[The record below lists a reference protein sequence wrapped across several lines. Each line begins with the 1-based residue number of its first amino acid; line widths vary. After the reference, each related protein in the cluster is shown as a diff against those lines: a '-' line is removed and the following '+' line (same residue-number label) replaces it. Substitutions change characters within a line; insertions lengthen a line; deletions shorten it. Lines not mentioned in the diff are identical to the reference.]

1 MRLLHLIFAITL
13 TSASVPIPVVGQS
26 KKLEWP
32 AANRET
38 KPWSR
43 WWWHGSA
50 VTKEGLTAEMEAYK
64 KAGLGGLEIT
74 PIYGVYGKEKQF
86 VDYLTPQWME
96 LLVHTLKEAE
106 RLDMGI
112 DMATGTGWPF
122 GGPWVDNIDACKNLE
137 YKSYALKAGESL
149 KEKIVF
155 IQEPY
160 IRAVGNQ
167 VYEVHDTTITKEAAI
182 GTLKEPLRSGK
193 GEIRIDHLV
202 EPVAA
207 NKNLQALALDQVKF
221 RKQLP
226 LQALMAYSNSG
237 KVLDLTTKVNKDGML
252 DWVAPEGSWRLYAVF
267 MGWHGK
273 MVERAGP
280 GGEGNVMDHFSAP
293 ALANYLA
300 RFDKAFE
307 NYDLSSLRAFFNDS
321 YEVDDARGNAD
332 WTPLLFEEFKKMRG
346 YDLRAHLPALFAQ
359 DVPDR
364 NERVLCDY
372 RETISELV
380 LENFTFRWK
389 KWAHGK
395 NALVRNQAHGSP
407 SNILDLYATV
417 DIPEIEGVEP
427 LRIKMATSAG
437 NVTGKKLISSESA
450 TWLNEHFE
458 SSLSDIKTAVDR
470 FMLHGVNHIFYHGT
484 CYSPPGEP
492 WPGWLFYAAVHL
504 NPRNSLWP
512 HFGALNKYVERSQSL
527 LQNSVPDNDVLL
539 YYPIYDRFSTPG
551 EEMIEH
557 FDAVGPQF
565 ENTAFKRASEKM
577 LADGYAFDYIS
588 DKQLGQTNF
597 ENGDLVTE
605 GKRRYRT
612 VVIPQCKYIP
622 VATLRK
628 ILSLAESGATVVFYE
643 GIPSSVNGHANMEEN
658 IKLFDSLIEKIKP
671 SQLEKATETKIGQ
684 GKLLMGSD
692 LELLLDNTSARRE
705 KMVDSGLQFLRK
717 KGQDNSTLYF
727 IQNNDKGFDGWTPLG
742 IMGKSAILYNPMTG
756 DVGMGETRESVHG
769 KLEVRLQM
777 QPAETLIVEVSPDRR
792 DGVSYPYHE
801 SIGNPLDIS
810 GPWQISFDQGGPELP
825 PDQTINVLAS
835 WTTFAN
841 PVYRSFSG
849 SATYRTTFEK
859 PRQKTSRWI
868 LDLGNVKESAEVIL
882 NGKSMGILLGPMYRV
897 HVPDTLLQNTNTLEV
912 KVVNLMANHIAYLDK
927 HQIFWKKFYNV
938 NFPARKSE
946 NRNNGL
952 FDARHW
958 QPRPSGLMGPVI
970 LIPLAGEVRQSK

>member
-1 MRLLHLIFAITL
+1 VL
-13 TSASVPIPVVGQS
+13 PVVGQS
-26 KKLEWP
+26 KNFEWP

-50 VTKEGLTAEMEAYK
+50 VTKEGITAEMEACK

-74 PIYGVYGKEKQF
+74 PIYGVYGKEEQF

-96 LLVHTLKEAE
+96 LLIHTMKEAE

-122 GGPWVDNIDACKNLE
+122 GGPWVDDSDACKNLE
-137 YKSYALKAGESL
+137 HKVYDLSAGESL
-149 KEKIVF
+149 EEKIFFV
-155 IQEPY
+155 QEPFV
-160 IRAVGNQ
+160 RAVGSQ
-167 VYEVHDTTITKEAAI
+167 IYEVHDTTISKESVA
-182 GTLKEPLRSGK
+182 GTLKEPLQSGK
-193 GEIRIDHLV
+193 PEMRIDDLV

-221 RKQLP
+221 KKPLP
-226 LQALMAYSNSG
+226 LQALMAYSDSG
-237 KVLDLTTKVNKDGML
+237 RILDLTSKVDKAGVL
-252 DWVAPEGSWRLYAVF
+252 DWVAPEGHWKLYAVF

-280 GGEGNVMDHFSAP
+280 GGEGNVIDHFSAP
-293 ALANYLA
+293 ALGNYLA

-307 NYDLSSLRAFFNDS
+307 NYNLSSLRAFFNDS

-332 WTPLLFEEFKKMRG
+332 WTPLLFEEFKKRRG
-346 YDLRAHLPALFAQ
+346 YDLKSHLPALFRQ
-359 DVPDR
+359 DVSDL

-417 DIPEIEGVEP
+417 DIPEIEGVEA

-470 FMLHGVNHIFYHGT
+470 FMVQGVNHIFYHGT
-484 CYSPPGEP
+484 CYSPPDEP

-512 HFGALNKYVERSQSL
+512 HFGALNKYIERSQSL
-527 LQNSVPDNDVLL
+527 LQNSAPDNDVLL

-565 ENTAFKRASEKM
+565 ESTAFKQAAEKM

-605 GKRRYRT
+605 GKRGYKT
-612 VVIPQCKYIP
+612 VVIPHCKYIP

-628 ILSLAESGATVVFYE
+628 IWSLAESGATVVFYD
-643 GIPSSVNGHANMEEN
+643 GLPSSFNGYANMEEN
-658 IKLFDSLIEKIKP
+658 KKLFDALIEKIRP
-671 SQLEKATETKIGQ
+671 LQLEKAKEKKLGL
-684 GKLLMGSD
+684 GKLLIGSD
-692 LELLLDNTSARRE
+692 LELLLGYASARRE
-705 KMVDSGLQFLRK
+705 KMVHSGLQFLRK
-717 KGQDNSTLYF
+717 KGQDNSTIYF
-727 IQNNDKGFDGWTPLG
+727 IVNNDKFFDGWIPLEA
-742 IMGKSAILYNPMTG
+742 MGKSGILYNPMTG
-756 DVGMGETRESVHG
+756 EVGRGETRESASG

-777 QPAETLIVEVSPDRR
+777 QPAETLIVKVSPGRR
-792 DGVSYPYHE
+792 DDVPYFYHKKL
-801 SIGNPLDIS
+801 GNPLDIS
-810 GPWQISFDQGGPELP
+810 GPWQISFDEGGPEVP

-835 WTTFAN
+835 WTTLAN
-841 PVYRSFSG
+841 PVNRSFSG
-849 SATYRTTFEK
+849 TATYRTMFEK
-859 PRQKTSRWI
+859 PRQKISLWI

-882 NGKSMGILLGPMYRV
+882 NGKSMGIVLGPMYRV
-897 HVPDTLLQNTNTLEV
+897 NVPDTLLQNTNTLEV
-912 KVVNLMANHIAYLDK
+912 KVANLMANHIAYLDQ

-938 NFPARKSE
+938 NFPARRAE
-946 NRNNGL
+946 NRRNGL
-952 FDARHW
+952 FDAGHW
-958 QPRPSGLMGPVI
+958 QPKPSGLIGPVI
-970 LIPLAGEVRQSK
+970 LIPHDGEGP

>member
-1 MRLLHLIFAITL
+1 MRLLHLILAITL
-13 TSASVPIPVVGQS
+13 TSTSVLPVVGQS
-26 KKLEWP
+26 KNFEWP

-50 VTKEGLTAEMEAYK
+50 VTKEGITAEMEAYK

-74 PIYGVYGKEKQF
+74 PIYGVYGKEEQF

-96 LLVHTLKEAE
+96 LLIHTMKEAE

-122 GGPWVDNIDACKNLE
+122 GGPWVDDSDACKNLE
-137 YKSYALKAGESL
+137 HKVYDLSAGESL
-149 KEKIVF
+149 EEKIFFV
-155 IQEPY
+155 QEPFV
-160 IRAVGNQ
+160 RAVGSQ
-167 VYEVHDTTITKEAAI
+167 IYEVHDTTISKESVA
-182 GTLKEPLRSGK
+182 GTLKEPLQSGK
-193 GEIRIDHLV
+193 PEMRIDDLV

-221 RKQLP
+221 KKPLP
-226 LQALMAYSNSG
+226 LQALMAYSDSG
-237 KVLDLTTKVNKDGML
+237 RILDLTSKVDKAGVL
-252 DWVAPEGSWRLYAVF
+252 DWVAPEGYWKLYAVF

-280 GGEGNVMDHFSAP
+280 GGEGNVIDHFSAP
-293 ALANYLA
+293 ALGNYLA

-307 NYDLSSLRAFFNDS
+307 NYNLSSLRAFFNDS

-332 WTPLLFEEFKKMRG
+332 WTPLLFEEFKKRRG
-346 YDLRAHLPALFAQ
+346 YDLKSHLPALFRQ
-359 DVPDR
+359 DVSDL

-417 DIPEIEGVEP
+417 DIPEIEGVEA

-470 FMLHGVNHIFYHGT
+470 FMVQGVNHIFYHGT
-484 CYSPPGEP
+484 CYSPPDEP

-512 HFGALNKYVERSQSL
+512 HFGALNKYIERSQSL
-527 LQNSVPDNDVLL
+527 LQNSAPDNDVLL

-565 ENTAFKRASEKM
+565 ESTAFKQAAEKM

-605 GKRRYRT
+605 GKRGYKT
-612 VVIPQCKYIP
+612 VVIPHCKYIP

-628 ILSLAESGATVVFYE
+628 IWSLAESGATVVFYD
-643 GIPSSVNGHANMEEN
+643 GLPSSFNGYANMEEN
-658 IKLFDSLIEKIKP
+658 KKLFDALIEKIRP
-671 SQLEKATETKIGQ
+671 LQLEKAKEKKLGL
-684 GKLLMGSD
+684 GKLLIGSD
-692 LELLLDNTSARRE
+692 LELLLGYASARRE
-705 KMVDSGLQFLRK
+705 KMVHSGLQFLRK
-717 KGQDNSTLYF
+717 KGQDNSTIYF
-727 IQNNDKGFDGWTPLG
+727 IVNNDKFFDGWIPLEA
-742 IMGKSAILYNPMTG
+742 MGKSGILYNPMTG
-756 DVGMGETRESVHG
+756 EVGRGETRESASG

-777 QPAETLIVEVSPDRR
+777 QPAETLIVKVSPGRR
-792 DGVSYPYHE
+792 DDVPYFYHKKL
-801 SIGNPLDIS
+801 GNPLDIS
-810 GPWQISFDQGGPELP
+810 GPWQISFDEGGPEVP

-835 WTTFAN
+835 WTTLAN
-841 PVYRSFSG
+841 PVNRSFSG
-849 SATYRTTFEK
+849 TATYRTMFEK
-859 PRQKTSRWI
+859 PRQKTSLWI

-882 NGKSMGILLGPMYRV
+882 NGKSMGIVLGPMYRV
-897 HVPDTLLQNTNTLEV
+897 NVPDTLLQNTNTLEV
-912 KVVNLMANHIAYLDK
+912 KVANLMANHIAYLDQ

-938 NFPARKSE
+938 NFPARRAE
-946 NRNNGL
+946 NRRNGL
-952 FDARHW
+952 FDAGHW
-958 QPRPSGLMGPVI
+958 QPKPSGLIGPVI
-970 LIPLAGEVRQSK
+970 LIPHDGEGP

>member
-1 MRLLHLIFAITL
+1 MRLLHLILAITL
-13 TSASVPIPVVGQS
+13 TSTSVLPVVGQS
-26 KKLEWP
+26 KNFEWP

-50 VTKEGLTAEMEAYK
+50 VTKEGITAEMEAYK

-74 PIYGVYGKEKQF
+74 PIYGVYGKEEQF

-96 LLVHTLKEAE
+96 LLIHTMKEAE

-122 GGPWVDNIDACKNLE
+122 GGPWVDDSDACKNLE
-137 YKSYALKAGESL
+137 HKVYDLSAGESL
-149 KEKIVF
+149 EEKIFFV
-155 IQEPY
+155 QEPFV
-160 IRAVGNQ
+160 RAVGSQ
-167 VYEVHDTTITKEAAI
+167 IYEVHDTTISKESVA
-182 GTLKEPLRSGK
+182 GTLKEPLQSGK
-193 GEIRIDHLV
+193 PEMRIDDLV

-221 RKQLP
+221 KKPLP
-226 LQALMAYSNSG
+226 LQALMAYSDSG
-237 KVLDLTTKVNKDGML
+237 RILDLTSKVDKAGVL
-252 DWVAPEGSWRLYAVF
+252 DWVAPEGHWKLYAVF

-280 GGEGNVMDHFSAP
+280 GGEGNVIDHFSAP
-293 ALANYLA
+293 ALGNYLA

-307 NYDLSSLRAFFNDS
+307 NYNLSSLRAFFNDS

-332 WTPLLFEEFKKMRG
+332 WTPLLFEEFKKRRG
-346 YDLRAHLPALFAQ
+346 YDLKSHLPALFRQ
-359 DVPDR
+359 DVSDL

-417 DIPEIEGVEP
+417 DIPEIEGVEA

-470 FMLHGVNHIFYHGT
+470 FMVQGVNHIFYHGT
-484 CYSPPGEP
+484 CYSPPDEP

-512 HFGALNKYVERSQSL
+512 HFGALNKYIERSQSL
-527 LQNSVPDNDVLL
+527 LQNSAPDNDVLL

-551 EEMIEH
+551 EKMIEH

-565 ENTAFKRASEKM
+565 ESTAFKQAAEKM

-605 GKRRYRT
+605 GKRGYKT
-612 VVIPQCKYIP
+612 VVIPHCKYIP

-628 ILSLAESGATVVFYE
+628 IWSLAESGATVVFYD
-643 GIPSSVNGHANMEEN
+643 GLPSSFNGYANMEEN
-658 IKLFDSLIEKIKP
+658 KKLFDALIEKIRP
-671 SQLEKATETKIGQ
+671 LQLEKAKEKKLGL
-684 GKLLMGSD
+684 GKLLIGSD
-692 LELLLDNTSARRE
+692 LELLLGYASARRE
-705 KMVDSGLQFLRK
+705 KMVHSGLQFLRK
-717 KGQDNSTLYF
+717 KGQDNSTIYF
-727 IQNNDKGFDGWTPLG
+727 IVNNDKFFDGWIPLEA
-742 IMGKSAILYNPMTG
+742 MGKSGILYNPMTG
-756 DVGMGETRESVHG
+756 EVGRGETRESASG

-777 QPAETLIVEVSPDRR
+777 QPAETLIVKVSPGRR
-792 DGVSYPYHE
+792 DDVPYFYHKKL
-801 SIGNPLDIS
+801 GNPLDIS
-810 GPWQISFDQGGPELP
+810 GPWQISFDEGGPEVP

-835 WTTFAN
+835 WTTLAN
-841 PVYRSFSG
+841 PVNRSFSG
-849 SATYRTTFEK
+849 TATYRTMFEK
-859 PRQKTSRWI
+859 PRQKISLWI

-882 NGKSMGILLGPMYRV
+882 NGKSMGIVLGPMYRV
-897 HVPDTLLQNTNTLEV
+897 NVPDTLLQNTNTLEV
-912 KVVNLMANHIAYLDK
+912 KVANLMANHIAYLDQ

-938 NFPARKSE
+938 NFPARRAE
-946 NRNNGL
+946 NRRNGL
-952 FDARHW
+952 FDAGHW
-958 QPRPSGLMGPVI
+958 QPKPSGLIGPVI
-970 LIPLAGEVRQSK
+970 LIPHDGEGP

>member
-1 MRLLHLIFAITL
+1 MRLLHLILAITL
-13 TSASVPIPVVGQS
+13 TSTSVLPVVGQS
-26 KKLEWP
+26 KNFEWP

-50 VTKEGLTAEMEAYK
+50 VTKEGITAEMEAYK

-74 PIYGVYGKEKQF
+74 PIYGVYGKEEQF

-96 LLVHTLKEAE
+96 LLIHTMKEAE

-122 GGPWVDNIDACKNLE
+122 GGPWVDDSDACKNLE
-137 YKSYALKAGESL
+137 HKVYDLSAGESL
-149 KEKIVF
+149 EEKIFFV
-155 IQEPY
+155 QEPFV
-160 IRAVGNQ
+160 RAVGSQ
-167 VYEVHDTTITKEAAI
+167 IYEVHDTTISKESVA
-182 GTLKEPLRSGK
+182 GTLKEPLQSGK
-193 GEIRIDHLV
+193 PEMRIDDLV

-221 RKQLP
+221 KKPLP
-226 LQALMAYSNSG
+226 LQALMAYSDSG
-237 KVLDLTTKVNKDGML
+237 RILDLTSKVDKAGVL
-252 DWVAPEGSWRLYAVF
+252 DWVAPEGHWKLYAVF

-280 GGEGNVMDHFSAP
+280 GGEGNVIDHFSAP
-293 ALANYLA
+293 ALGNYLA

-307 NYDLSSLRAFFNDS
+307 NYNLSSLRAFFNDS

-332 WTPLLFEEFKKMRG
+332 WTPLLFEEFKKRRG
-346 YDLRAHLPALFAQ
+346 YDLKSHLPALFRQ
-359 DVPDR
+359 DVSDL

-417 DIPEIEGVEP
+417 DIPEIEGVEA

-470 FMLHGVNHIFYHGT
+470 FMVQGVNHIFYHGT
-484 CYSPPGEP
+484 CYSPPDEP

-512 HFGALNKYVERSQSL
+512 HFGALNKYIERSQSL
-527 LQNSVPDNDVLL
+527 LQNSAPDNDVLL

-565 ENTAFKRASEKM
+565 ESTAFKQAAEKM

-605 GKRRYRT
+605 GKRGYKT
-612 VVIPQCKYIP
+612 VVIPHCKYIP

-628 ILSLAESGATVVFYE
+628 IWSLAESGATVVFYD
-643 GIPSSVNGHANMEEN
+643 GLPSSFNGYANMEEN
-658 IKLFDSLIEKIKP
+658 KKLFDALIEKIRP
-671 SQLEKATETKIGQ
+671 LQLEKAKEKKLGL
-684 GKLLMGSD
+684 GKLLIGSD
-692 LELLLDNTSARRE
+692 LELLLGYASARRE
-705 KMVDSGLQFLRK
+705 KMVHSGLQFLRK
-717 KGQDNSTLYF
+717 KGQDNSTIYF
-727 IQNNDKGFDGWTPLG
+727 IVNNDKFFDGWIPLEA
-742 IMGKSAILYNPMTG
+742 MGKSGILYNPMTG
-756 DVGMGETRESVHG
+756 EVGRGETRESASG

-777 QPAETLIVEVSPDRR
+777 QPAETLIVKVSPGRR
-792 DGVSYPYHE
+792 DDVPYFYHKKL
-801 SIGNPLDIS
+801 GNPLDIS
-810 GPWQISFDQGGPELP
+810 GPWQISFDEGGPEVP

-835 WTTFAN
+835 WTTLAN
-841 PVYRSFSG
+841 PVNRSFSG
-849 SATYRTTFEK
+849 TATYRTMFEK
-859 PRQKTSRWI
+859 PRQKISLWI

-882 NGKSMGILLGPMYRV
+882 NGKSMGIVLGPMYRV
-897 HVPDTLLQNTNTLEV
+897 NVPDTLLQNTNTLEV
-912 KVVNLMANHIAYLDK
+912 KVANLMANHIAYLDQ

-938 NFPARKSE
+938 NFPARRAE
-946 NRNNGL
+946 NRRNGL
-952 FDARHW
+952 FDAGHW
-958 QPRPSGLMGPVI
+958 QPKPSGLIGPVI
-970 LIPLAGEVRQSK
+970 LIPHDGEGP

>member
-1 MRLLHLIFAITL
+1 MRLLHLILAITL
-13 TSASVPIPVVGQS
+13 TSTSVLPVVGQS
-26 KKLEWP
+26 KNFEWP

-50 VTKEGLTAEMEAYK
+50 VTKEGITAEIEAYK

-74 PIYGVYGKEKQF
+74 PIYGVYGKEEQF

-96 LLVHTLKEAE
+96 LLIHTMKEAE

-122 GGPWVDNIDACKNLE
+122 GGPWVDDSDACKNLE
-137 YKSYALKAGESL
+137 HKVYDLSAGESL
-149 KEKIVF
+149 EEKIFFV
-155 IQEPY
+155 QEPFV
-160 IRAVGNQ
+160 RAVGSQ
-167 VYEVHDTTITKEAAI
+167 IYEVHDTTISKESVA
-182 GTLKEPLRSGK
+182 GTLKEPLQSGK
-193 GEIRIDHLV
+193 PEMRIDDLV

-221 RKQLP
+221 KKPLP
-226 LQALMAYSNSG
+226 LQALMAYSDSG
-237 KVLDLTTKVNKDGML
+237 RILDLTSKVDKAGVL
-252 DWVAPEGSWRLYAVF
+252 DWVAPEGHWKLYAVF

-280 GGEGNVMDHFSAP
+280 GGEGNVIDHFSAP
-293 ALANYLA
+293 ALGNYLA

-307 NYDLSSLRAFFNDS
+307 NYNLSSLRAFFNDS

-332 WTPLLFEEFKKMRG
+332 WTPLLFEEFKKRRG
-346 YDLRAHLPALFAQ
+346 YDLKSHLPALFRQ
-359 DVPDR
+359 DVSDL

-417 DIPEIEGVEP
+417 DIPEIEGVEA

-470 FMLHGVNHIFYHGT
+470 FMVQGVNHIFYHGT
-484 CYSPPGEP
+484 CYSPPDEP

-512 HFGALNKYVERSQSL
+512 HFGALNKYIERSQSL
-527 LQNSVPDNDVLL
+527 LQNSAPDNDVLL

-565 ENTAFKRASEKM
+565 ESTAFKQAAEKM

-605 GKRRYRT
+605 GKRGYKT
-612 VVIPQCKYIP
+612 VVIPHCKYIP

-628 ILSLAESGATVVFYE
+628 IWSLAESGATVVFYD
-643 GIPSSVNGHANMEEN
+643 GLPSSFNGYANMEEN
-658 IKLFDSLIEKIKP
+658 KKLFDALIEKIRP
-671 SQLEKATETKIGQ
+671 LQLEKAKEKKLGL
-684 GKLLMGSD
+684 GKLLIGSD
-692 LELLLDNTSARRE
+692 LELLLGYASARRE
-705 KMVDSGLQFLRK
+705 KMVHSGLQFLRK
-717 KGQDNSTLYF
+717 KGQDNSTIYF
-727 IQNNDKGFDGWTPLG
+727 IVNNDKFFDGWIPLEA
-742 IMGKSAILYNPMTG
+742 MGKSGILYNPMTG
-756 DVGMGETRESVHG
+756 EVGRGETRESASG

-777 QPAETLIVEVSPDRR
+777 QPAETLIVKVSPGRR
-792 DGVSYPYHE
+792 DDVPYFYHKKL
-801 SIGNPLDIS
+801 GNPLDIS
-810 GPWQISFDQGGPELP
+810 GPWQISFDEGGPEVP

-835 WTTFAN
+835 WTTLAN
-841 PVYRSFSG
+841 PVNRSFSG
-849 SATYRTTFEK
+849 TATYRTMFEK
-859 PRQKTSRWI
+859 PRQKTSLWI

-882 NGKSMGILLGPMYRV
+882 NGKSMGIVLGPMYRV
-897 HVPDTLLQNTNTLEV
+897 NVPDTLLQNTNTLEV
-912 KVVNLMANHIAYLDK
+912 KVANLMANHIAYLDQ

-938 NFPARKSE
+938 NFPARRAE
-946 NRNNGL
+946 NRRNGL
-952 FDARHW
+952 FDAGHW
-958 QPRPSGLMGPVI
+958 QPKPSGLIGPVI
-970 LIPLAGEVRQSK
+970 LIPHDGEGP